1 MEDFIQQISV
11 GVKVVDQLVDN
22 QQYDL
27 AKDDL
32 IVPPHLWET
41 MVEPGSSV
49 VMRSRELVAS
59 KSTTWLRKSFR
70 KSGI

>member
-49 VMRSRELVAS
+49 VMHSRELVAS

>member
-27 AKDDL
+27 TKDDL